1 MSKIVDNSKFRVE
14 NQTKVD
20 IDEIK
25 LIDMI
30 SSTVFFIWI
39 FIAVAIFNSMH
50 YLAFSLFIFVLTF
63 KIQKEIVKNKI
74 KYVLV
79 KDLNLVSNDNLKNK
93 YSVKLGTLVKEH
105 K

>member
-30 SSTVFFIWI
+30 SSTLFFIWI
-39 FIAVAIFNSMH
+39 FIAVAIFNSIY
-50 YLAFSLFIFVLTF
+50 YLAFSLFIFALTF
-63 KIQKEIVKNKI
+63 KIQKTIFQSDRISKI
-74 KYVLV
+74 
-79 KDLNLVSNDNLKNK
+79 
-93 YSVKLGTLVKEH
+93 
-105 K
+105 